1 MNETVRS
8 NGGHGFLVFALGTA
22 VGAVVA
28 LLTAPH
34 SGKETRRRLQGT
46 LKQVKERAGNV
57 RASVTETYARG
68 AEVLRDGVVKAFDKD
83 PARVTDAR
91 EGSRQAT
98 GAPSKS
104 ELMANYNTATSPART
119 GPSYGGNSP
128 K

>member
-1 MNETVRS
+1 MNEVARG
-8 NGGHGFLVFALGTA
+8 NGGHGFLVFALGA
-22 VGAVVA
+22 SVGAVVA

-46 LKQVKERAGNV
+46 LKQLKQRAGNM
-57 RASVTETYARG
+57 RASVAETYTRG

-83 PARVTDAR
+83 PAHTTGAK
-91 EGSRQAT
+91 EGGRQAT
-98 GAPSKS
+98 GASSKS

-119 GPSYGGNSP
+119 GPSYAGNSP

>member
-1 MNETVRS
+1 MNESIRGNVGR
-8 NGGHGFLVFALGTA
+8 GFLMFALGTT

-46 LKQVKERAGNV
+46 LRQVKERAGNV
-57 RASVTETYARG
+57 RASVAEAYTRG

-83 PARVTDAR
+83 PAQATGAK
-91 EGSRQAT
+91 EGSRQAI

-104 ELMANYNTATSPART
+104 ELTANYNTATSPART